1 MKIMFTICF
10 RDNPYYQYVKPSSE
24 RFPNNSRATATKNLN
39 SSSTNS
45 TGASN
50 NSNHQSAPH
59 ARGRARERNPGKRK
73 TYNFEGTFF
82 DAIGS
87 RRKEEFT
94 IHPEWVSEGVGIS
107 VVPPRR
113 AKSAPPPRTRSRNII
128 TWES

>member
-1 MKIMFTICF
+1 MHTVSAFPF

-24 RFPNNSRATATKNLN
+24 RFPNNRNTSRSTATNNLN
-39 SSSTNS
+39 SSTSNA
-45 TGASN
+45 GASN
-50 NSNHQSAPH
+50 NSNQQP
-59 ARGRARERNPGKRK
+59 ARGRARERNPGKRR

-94 IHPEWVSEGVGIS
+94 IHPEWVSEALM
-107 VVPPRR
+107 VPPRR